1 MALGGLKDGAM
12 SINGI
17 SGGAV
22 NGYFYAAATPEKPE
36 QDDEPSSTSSAT
48 STRTDRERD
57 KLRSAQS
64 ALETIKQYNK
74 PSDRDAE
81 RKARAKQKIAALK
94 ARLQMLQMIRPVS
107 TRALAQLARELKAAM
122 KEFGGASGTD
132 GSSTSTQGDGMVAEA
147 GSQNTAGDLNG
158 GNLTADASTVD
169 GDGTSPDASPSAGES
184 GAKSDAESKAGDA
197 EAKDDGTKAAVY
209 RRMAEQ
215 ASSRSAEQAR
225 KGEQN
230 RSDKEFLTDVRS
242 LAARIKALAREAAK
256 EGLRGRH
263 DAEEAESAATDAA
276 REAQSAGQEL
286 GAVSLSVMA

>member
-1 MALGGLKDGAM
+1 M

-36 QDDEPSSTSSAT
+36 QDDEPSSTSSAS

-94 ARLQMLQMIRPVS
+94 ARLQMLQMIHPVS

-132 GSSTSTQGDGMVAEA
+132 GSSTSTQGDGVIAEA
-147 GSQNTAGDLNG
+147 GLTSSQNTAGDLNG

-169 GDGTSPDASPSAGES
+169 GDGTSPDASPSAGDS

-209 RRMAEQ
+209 RRMAQQ
-215 ASSRSAEQAR
+215 ALSRSAEQAG

-230 RSDKEFLTDVRS
+230 RSDKEFLTDVRN

-286 GAVSLSVMA
+286 GAASLSVMA